1 MFFLIYSD
9 SEDIKKKAKGI
20 SNKRSTSS
28 SSDTE
33 YTSSEECS
41 SGSKS
46 ESDSKSD
53 SGSEKFRNATSNKV
67 SKVKYVF

>member
-1 MFFLIYSD
+1 MCSD
-9 SEDIKKKAKGI
+9 SEDIKKKAEGI
-20 SNKRSTSS
+20 SRKRSTSS

-33 YTSSEECS
+33 YTSSDECS

-53 SGSEKFRNATSNKV
+53 YESGKSRNATSNKV
-67 SKVKYVF
+67 SKVKYVFLRPV